1 MQVSKGNTKA
11 SMLNHQRLVQSI
23 QTIHKRK
30 YINDKLEYLK
40 KQQKLECLCKDK
52 VSNMFI

>member
-1 MQVSKGNTKA
+1 MQISKGNTKA

-40 KQQKLECLCKDK
+40 KNNKNWNVCVKIK
-52 VSNMFI
+52 